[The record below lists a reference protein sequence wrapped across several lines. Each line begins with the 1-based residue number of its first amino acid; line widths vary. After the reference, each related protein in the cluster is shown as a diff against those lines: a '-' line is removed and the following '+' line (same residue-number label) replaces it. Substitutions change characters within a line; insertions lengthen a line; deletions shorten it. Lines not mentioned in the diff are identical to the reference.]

1 MNENN
6 GKKVCLRN
14 SHPPTYALKSE
25 IEKRSRII
33 LSGENSKPQ
42 TTFQPNTK
50 SQNNTNGIKQSK
62 Q

>member
-6 GKKVCLRN
+6 GKKICLAN
-14 SHPPTYALKSE
+14 SQVPAYALKSE